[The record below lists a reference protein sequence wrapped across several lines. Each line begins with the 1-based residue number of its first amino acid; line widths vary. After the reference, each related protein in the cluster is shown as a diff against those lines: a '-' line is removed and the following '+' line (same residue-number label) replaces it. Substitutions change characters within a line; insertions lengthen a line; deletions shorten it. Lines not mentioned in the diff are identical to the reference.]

1 MSDET
6 AMSDS
11 QTAMSSTPTALSASL
26 GKRLLAIIYDVLIIF
41 FITFIITLVIQQILI
56 NFQLVPLEHVQINA
70 QGDKVAVIPGD
81 SLVTLFLKSLG
92 FIVSFFYLLYYWT
105 KRGQTPGMRVWKV
118 KVINSNGT
126 IPDSVQAALR
136 FIFAVFG
143 LGLVW
148 IPFNKNHLA
157 LQDAM
162 SKTRLI
168 RISQ

>member
-6 AMSDS
+6 AMS
-11 QTAMSSTPTALSASL
+11 STPPTALSASL

-126 IPDSVQAALR
+126 TPDSIQATLR

-148 IPFNKNHLA
+148 IPFNKDHLA